1 MITLITLTLMTAKQ
15 QNKILQDQISNLLSI
30 LASKGHDYASEAD
43 VLKVFKKVGEILSLS
58 PIDVCSVFA
67 VTKIVRLK
75 NLLSNGE
82 SPNNESIR
90 DSFRD
95 LQGYALLMEQCYLDD
110 QSTIQQSATW
120 E

>member
-1 MITLITLTLMTAKQ
+1 MTAKQ

-30 LASKGHDYASEAD
+30 LASKGHDYASESD
-43 VLKVFKKVGEILSLS
+43 VLEVFKKVGAVLDIS

-67 VTKIVRLK
+67 VTKIVRLN

-82 SPNNESIR
+82 APNNESIR

-95 LQGYALLMEQCYLDD
+95 LQAYSLLMEQCYLDSQPAPSFKPSND
-110 QSTIQQSATW
+110 W
-120 E
+120 D